1 MPKKE
6 THMATG
12 TISLDQPNPAL
23 GDTVTFTCTTEGL
36 RGNQDARVEVQ
47 AFQDVDGDGQ
57 MDDIVYGEA
66 WGIGVS
72 FLLGSGSSPWLT
84 RGGPA
89 HCVAKLY
96 YWDNH
101 PAQHQVVLDT
111 IEFDAAG

>member
-1 MPKKE
+1 MP
-6 THMATG
+6 TG

-23 GDTVTFTCTTEGL
+23 GDTVTFSCTTEGL
-36 RGNQDARVEVQ
+36 HGNQDARVEVQ

-57 MDDIVYGEA
+57 IDDIVYGEA
-66 WGIGVS
+66 WGVGVP
-72 FLLGSGSSPWLT
+72 FLLGSGWSPWKE

-101 PAQHQVVLDT
+101 PVQHQVVLDT
-111 IEFDAAG
+111 TEFDAAG